1 MQENTFYT
9 LEEVAKML
17 RISERTVMREI
28 KAGKIEAFK
37 AGRAL
42 RFTPE
47 AVQAYIDSQ
56 KVKPG
61 DISEEDINNSA
72 A

>member
-1 MQENTFYT
+1 MSETFYS
-9 LEEVAKML
+9 LEQVAKML
-17 RISERTVMREI
+17 QVSERTVMREI

-37 AGRAL
+37 VGKAL

-47 AVQAYIDSQ
+47 AVQTYVERQ
-56 KVKPG
+56 RVKP
-61 DISEEDINNSA
+61 SEEETNA